1 LGDQEGGV
9 RKNTNGR
16 GGVKGIEDRREYP
29 VERENREQQLNIH
42 APNLSPGK
50 RLCIFFV
57 LSRGGEKRQQL
68 SARRRK
74 ESKMQDQNKQI
85 FFSFKNIAK
94 NHFDRTDLSK
104 DLSLYSELTIFE
116 TKE

>member
-50 RLCIFFV
+50 RLCIFCPV
-57 LSRGGEKRQQL
+57 
-68 SARRRK
+68 ARRRK
-74 ESKMQDQNKQI
+74 AAAAKCEEEEREQD
-85 FFSFKNIAK
+85 A
-94 NHFDRTDLSK
+94 R
-104 DLSLYSELTIFE
+104 SE
-116 TKE
+116 

>member
-29 VERENREQQLNIH
+29 VERKSRATTKH
-42 APNLSPGK
+42 TCPKSFTGK
-50 RLCIFFV
+50 TALHFFV

-85 FFSFKNIAK
+85 FFLLKTLQK